1 MGKSYGWVIVAAGGL
16 IGCIAAGSMFALA
29 VISSPSP
36 SIPASRAEIS
46 TAMTLVFI
54 VMGVSVQATSDRFG
68 PARDPFGRC
77 LAQPRP
83 HRGEQARRQRP

>member
-1 MGKSYGWVIVAAGGL
+1 
-16 IGCIAAGSMFALA
+16 
-29 VISSPSP
+29 
-36 SIPASRAEIS
+36 
-46 TAMTLVFI
+46 MTLVFI